1 MTGEGQEGKT
11 VPSGLPGQLPALG
24 HSVPLNSP
32 ERSQARPTSSAR
44 QQQRPPCVA
53 RAQMEKG
60 TEETLKA
67 AWAIQECFLEEV
79 TARLGPELKDSY

>member
-32 ERSQARPTSSAR
+32 ERSQAQPTSSA
-44 QQQRPPCVA
+44 
-53 RAQMEKG
+53 K
-60 TEETLKA
+60 T
-67 AWAIQECFLEEV
+67 
-79 TARLGPELKDSY
+79 TAKTSLCGQGPDGKRHRRDT